1 VVATIVGRKTRET
14 VEAITDFTD
23 FTDLMTAT
31 DRKEIA

>member
-1 VVATIVGRKTRET
+1 VVATIPGRKTRDT
-14 VEAITDFTD
+14 LEAITDFTD